1 MIKVPVGELKKHF
14 SEIIDR
20 IKSGEEVLITYGK
33 KKESVAVIVPY
44 TSYIKKNKIR
54 LGSLQHKKMRFRD
67 DFEMSEEELVDL

>member
-1 MIKVPVGELKKHF
+1 MNKVPVGELKKHF

-20 IKSGEEVLITYGK
+20 IKLGEEVIITYGK

-54 LGSLQHKKMRFRD
+54 LGALQHKKMRIRD
-67 DFEMSEEELVDL
+67 AFEMSEEELVDL